1 MRCVSW
7 WAKKTYT
14 GIAHGEQERLQL
26 ALKVLR
32 EGGIYTPALREI
44 ESYDAVL
51 VLGED
56 VTQTGARV
64 ALAVRQAV
72 KGKAREMAA
81 AQKVADW
88 QIAAILNITN
98 ERSIR
103 CLLPTLMTPVW
114 MISRRG
120 LTAHRL
126 KIRRV

>member
-1 MRCVSW
+1 M
-7 WAKKTYT
+7 
-14 GIAHGEQERLQL
+14 
-26 ALKVLR
+26 LR
-32 EGGIYTPALREI
+32 DGGIHTPALREI

-88 QIAAILNITN
+88 QIAAILNIGQ
-98 ERSIR
+98 RAKHR
-103 CLLPTLMTPVW
+103 CSLPTSITPVW
-114 MISRRG
+114 MTSPHGPIV
-120 LTAHRL
+120 HRL
-126 KIRRV
+126 KIRRA